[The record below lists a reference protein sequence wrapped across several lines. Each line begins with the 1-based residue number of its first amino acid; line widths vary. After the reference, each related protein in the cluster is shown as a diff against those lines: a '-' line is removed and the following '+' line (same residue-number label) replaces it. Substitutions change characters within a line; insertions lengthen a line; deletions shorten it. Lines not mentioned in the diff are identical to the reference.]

1 MRKNDNNLKK
11 YVKIALVTLI
21 VYLAMKYALPVVI
34 PFVFGAGLAVILNP
48 LVEKI
53 MKKTR
58 AKRGVIS
65 TAVVVVMLAVVG
77 AACYFAGRSVCMQLT
92 ALAKNADTIES
103 SIRSFVCDCC
113 EMAEQNLGVNF
124 GQADLLFVKM
134 QNKVK
139 AGFTNTALPYLL
151 KNSVG
156 YAKVVFS
163 IISIVLISIISGLL
177 ILTDYPKIRTAVHRS
192 EIGAAALQVYRHAK
206 SAGGTYLKAQ
216 FFILLIISLICVAGL
231 LLTGNPYAILAGMG
245 IGLCDALPFI
255 GTGTVFVPWM
265 LIDILNGNYIL
276 AAVYGILYVIC
287 SFVRQ
292 MLEPRLIG
300 ERLGCPP
307 IVVLMSI
314 YIGIHVYGTAG
325 VLLGP
330 ISVFLIYE
338 IVTWQADFS
347 KPDSDV

>member
-1 MRKNDNNLKK
+1 M
-11 YVKIALVTLI
+11 V
-21 VYLAMKYALPVVI
+21 VYLVMNYALPVVI

-48 LVEKI
+48 LVEKSV
-53 MKKTR
+53 KKTG
-58 AKRGVIS
+58 AKRGLIS
-65 TAVVVVMLAVVG
+65 MAVVALLLVVVG
-77 AACYFAGRSVCMQLT
+77 AVCYFAGRSICMQLS
-92 ALAKNADTIES
+92 ALAKNADTIEN

-113 EMAEQNLGVNF
+113 EMAEQNWGVKF

-139 AGFTNTALPYLL
+139 AGFSNTALPYIL

-163 IISIVLISIISGLL
+163 IMSIVLISIISGLL
-177 ILTDYPKIRTAVHRS
+177 ILTDYPKIKAAVYRS

-216 FFILLIISLICVAGL
+216 FFILLIISLICVVGL
-231 LLTGNPYAILAGMG
+231 FLTGNPYAVLAGMG

-314 YIGIHVYGTAG
+314 YIGVHVYGAAG

-338 IVTWQADFS
+338 IVTGQAGICGTG
-347 KPDSDV
+347 SDV

>member
-1 MRKNDNNLKK
+1 M
-11 YVKIALVTLI
+11 V
-21 VYLAMKYALPVVI
+21 VYLAMRYALPVVI
-34 PFVFGAGLAVILNP
+34 PFVFGALLAVVLNP

-53 MKKTR
+53 VKKTGI
-58 AKRGVIS
+58 KRSFIS
-65 TAVVVVMLAVVG
+65 MAVVAVMLAVVG
-77 AACYFAGRSVCMQLT
+77 VVCYFVGRSVCMQLT
-92 ALAKNADTIES
+92 ALAKNGDMIES

-113 EMAEQNLGVNF
+113 EMAEQNFGVDF

-134 QNKVK
+134 ENKVK
-139 AGFTNTALPYLL
+139 AGFSNTALPYLL

-163 IISIVLISIISGLL
+163 IMSIVLMSIISGLL
-177 ILTDYPKIRTAVHRS
+177 ILTDYPKIKAAVHRS
-192 EIGAAALQVYRHAK
+192 EIGEAALQVYRHAK

-216 FFILLIISLICVAGL
+216 FFILLMISFICVVGL
-231 LLTGNPYAILAGMG
+231 FLTGNPYAILAGMG

-265 LIDILNGNYIL
+265 LIDILNGKYIL
-276 AAVYGILYVIC
+276 AAVYGGLYVIC

-292 MLEPRLIG
+292 ILEPRLIG
-300 ERLGCPP
+300 KRLGCPP

-314 YIGIHVYGTAG
+314 YIGIHVYGAAG

-330 ISVFLIYE
+330 ISIFLIYE
-338 IVTWQADFS
+338 IVTG
-347 KPDSDV
+347 V